1 MYAVHQPLQ
10 HKADVHQYG
19 MLASSTP
26 FVTGRRMT
34 LLQGESIHS
43 DGAVGLALV
52 AQGPASTTP
61 KVQAEY
67 PGWEPLGKPYE
78 ITESVSFWRGC

>member
-1 MYAVHQPLQ
+1 MYVVHQLSQ
-10 HKADVHQYG
+10 RKADLHQYG

-43 DGAVGLALV
+43 DGAVGFALV
-52 AQGPASTTP
+52 TQGHASHAP

-78 ITESVSFWRGC
+78 ITESVTLWRGC